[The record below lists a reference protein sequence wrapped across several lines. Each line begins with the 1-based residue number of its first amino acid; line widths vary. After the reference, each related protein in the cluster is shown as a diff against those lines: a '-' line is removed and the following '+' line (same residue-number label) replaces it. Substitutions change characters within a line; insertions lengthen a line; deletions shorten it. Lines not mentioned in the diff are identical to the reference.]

1 MNSEFGKGTQN
12 NKGAALTS
20 GAKSAD

>member
-1 MNSEFGKGTQN
+1 MSSESGKDAQN

-20 GAKSAD
+20 GAKSTD

>member
-1 MNSEFGKGTQN
+1 MSSEFAKGTQN

-20 GAKSAD
+20 GAKSTG